1 MSMPRRAW
9 TELKE
14 ILATQWKNAAKARG
28 DAGVRP
34 VRQLVELLRLRVGPG
49 KLEPVDYY
57 RMRVY
62 RRDMGFDD
70 KLQFLS
76 QRAVR
81 LPKQW
86 NVVANDKLLTYM
98 VLIQE
103 GIRIPVL
110 RALCHPLRTFG
121 QVPSLHSADA
131 VSAYLRGPAQYPFI
145 AKPITGVFSRDVS
158 LIEGIDRNSDTLRLD
173 DGEVEVG
180 EFAKAAVGRTDG
192 TLFQEL
198 LAPHRDIAANISPRL
213 CTLRLIV
220 LLERDRVRLFRA
232 YWKIAVGRNLADN
245 YWRPG
250 NLIASI
256 DSDSGRVVKCMTGL
270 GPDFRVV
277 DVHPQTG
284 MPLSGFQ
291 VPLYREAVDLTLRI
305 APAFAGMKMQA
316 WDMALTTE
324 GPIPLEV
331 NEEGSVFLP
340 QVVDGHGMNDQGFRE
355 YRDRIRQQR

>member
-1 MSMPRRAW
+1 MIKPGRAW
-9 TELKE
+9 IELKE
-14 ILATQWKNAAKARG
+14 LLASQWKNAARARA
-28 DAGVRP
+28 DDGVGSI
-34 VRQLVELLRLRVGPG
+34 RQFVELVRLRVGPG
-49 KLEPVDYY
+49 KLEPADYY

-62 RRDMGFDD
+62 RRDMGFGD

-76 QRAVR
+76 QRAVS

-103 GIRIPVL
+103 GIRIPQL
-110 RALCHPLRTFG
+110 RAICHPLRTFG
-121 QVPSLHSADA
+121 QVPSLTSTDA

-158 LIEGIDRNSDTLRLD
+158 LIEGIDRNSDRLRLD

-198 LAPHRDIAANISPRL
+198 LAPHPDIASKISQRL

-232 YWKIAVGRNLADN
+232 YWKIAVGKNLADN

-250 NLIASI
+250 NLIASL
-256 DSDSGRVVKCMTGL
+256 DSSSGRVVQCMTGL

-284 MPLSGFQ
+284 VRLPGYQ
-291 VPLYREAVDLTLRI
+291 VPLFAEAVAMTLRI

-340 QVVDGHGMNDQGFRE
+340 QVVDGHGMNDQAFRE
-355 YRDRIRQQR
+355 YRRQVRQQR